1 MKLFPILTQQGPYA
15 GRTRTLVPWEWV
27 EPHWAQAKKNH
38 GQTLERL
45 AERGGLSI
53 SELAAVLEDRE
64 WRRMEDE
71 DAWQAIYARV
81 GGRADG

>member
-1 MKLFPILTQQGPYA
+1 MRLFPILTQQGPYA
-15 GRTRTLVPWEWV
+15 GRTKTYVPWEWV
-27 EPHWAQAKKNH
+27 APHWEQAKKNH

-45 AERGGLSI
+45 SERGGLAI

-71 DAWQAIYARV
+71 EAWCAVYATIDS
-81 GGRADG
+81 RAP